1 MATPWFFVESIP
13 DEGVV
18 SLPREE
24 AKHATGARR
33 LGAGDAIVLFDG
45 VGTVATAS
53 LRGTRDRSGDVEAR
67 VDSIETHEAI
77 APRLEIA
84 TALPKGDR
92 LSTLLDMATQAG
104 VDHVIPLRCE
114 WGVVKPREA
123 PPDRWQRIVVEAAK
137 QSRRAWLPTFGPP
150 MNVSEASAAREGL
163 QVLIAHPGGASIS
176 EVCGVLGNA
185 AGNPARNAAGT
196 IRVLIGP
203 EGGFS
208 EAELDAAEASGATR
222 VSLSPHVLRVE
233 TAAVVAAAHVRG
245 ASAVHASD

>member
-53 LRGTRDRSGDVEAR
+53 LLGTRDRSGDVEAR

-150 MNVSEASAAREGL
+150 MNVSEACAAREGL
-163 QVLIAHPGGASIS
+163 QVLIAHPDGESIA
-176 EVCGVLGNA
+176 NA
-185 AGNPARNAAGT
+185 CTAIAKSVST

-208 EAELDAAEASGATR
+208 DGELAAAKTTGVAR

>member
-13 DEGVV
+13 HEGVV
-18 SLPREE
+18 TLPKEE
-24 AKHATGARR
+24 ARHATGARR
-33 LGAGDAIVLFDG
+33 LGEGDAVVLFDG
-45 VGTVATAS
+45 RGTVATAS
-53 LRGTRDRSGDVEAR
+53 LLGTRDRSGAVEAR
-67 VDSIETHEAI
+67 LDSIETHEAI

-104 VDHVIPLRCE
+104 VDHLIPLRCE
-114 WGVVKPREA
+114 WGVVKPRET

-137 QSRRAWLPTFGPP
+137 QSRRAWLPTFGAPRT
-150 MNVSEASAAREGL
+150 VSEACAAREGL